1 MSQSEEK
8 NDKKKLTPEQ
18 EVKQLEAKMKEIQ
31 KQATARKKRL
41 AKKRMKL
48 MAESADDYKKQVL
61 DLKNQLKEAKA
72 ETENIRVE
80 ATKLSDRVDSYKK
93 SYNRLK
99 QISEVFDENLV
110 MIDDKRFDEV
120 LTIMLDAS
128 QRAKQELKSQ
138 RRVKPK
144 SNGNNQNRK
153 KKNNL

>member
-110 MIDDKRFDEV
+110 MIDDKRFDKV